1 MTLSGNTLALDE
13 EARISARRIFSL
25 IANELQQ
32 VEIEF
37 ERQARSNVQVIA
49 YLGDYL
55 RKSGGKRVRPALTI
69 LANYAV
75 GGEGGRYNSIRMA
88 TVMEFL
94 HTATLVHDD
103 IIDKADTR
111 RNRPTVNAL
120 YGNETAVLMGDWLY
134 MSAFETSLAE
144 RSLPILDILTSVTRK
159 MTEGEILQLTLL
171 GRADVS
177 EAQYLDVLQRKTA
190 YLFSASCE
198 IGGILGGASETEQRA
213 LREYGLNLGT
223 AFQLID
229 DLLDFTSTEAVLGKA
244 SGADLLGGKVT
255 LPLIYL
261 RDSNPSVLEMVQRV
275 LRDGSYETVSQ
286 QELFEA
292 LRSRDG
298 RGSADGR
305 GVDGRGV
312 DGLSSTDDL
321 GSTNG
326 LNSTNSVSS
335 TEGFSRDGTNSLSST
350 NALERARAL
359 ADEYAENA
367 RAALDSLPDSEYC
380 DSLRELPS
388 YILNRDR

>member
-1 MTLSGNTLALDE
+1 MTLSGQTLTLDD
-13 EARISARRIFSL
+13 EARISARRNFSL

-49 YLGDYL
+49 YLADYL

-75 GGEGGRYNSIRMA
+75 GGEGNRYNSIRMA

-103 IIDKADTR
+103 IIDNADTR

-159 MTEGEILQLTLL
+159 MTEGELLQLTLL
-171 GRADVS
+171 SHADVS
-177 EAQYLDVLQRKTA
+177 EAQYLDVLKRKTA

-198 IGGILGGASETEQRA
+198 IGAILGGATEAQQTA
-213 LREYGLNLGT
+213 LRDYGLNLGT

-229 DLLDFTSTEAVLGKA
+229 DLLDFTSTEAALGKA
-244 SGADLLGGKVT
+244 AGADLLGGKVT

-261 RDSNPSVLEMVQRV
+261 RDSDPSTLKLIQQVLSER
-275 LRDGSYETVSQ
+275 SYQTVRQ
-286 QELFEA
+286 QDLFDA
-292 LRSRDG
+292 L
-298 RGSADGR
+298 AQ
-305 GVDGRGV
+305 
-312 DGLSSTDDL
+312 
-321 GSTNG
+321 
-326 LNSTNSVSS
+326 
-335 TEGFSRDGTNSLSST
+335 T
-350 NALERARAL
+350 NALERARAV

-367 RAALDSLPDSEYC
+367 RAALECLPDSDYC
-380 DSLRELPS
+380 DALCLLPT

>member
-1 MTLSGNTLALDE
+1 MTLSGHTLALDE
-13 EARISARRIFSL
+13 EARISARRIFTL

-75 GGEGGRYNSIRMA
+75 GGEGSRYNSIRMA

-159 MTEGEILQLTLL
+159 MTEGEILQLSLL
-171 GRADVS
+171 GHADVS
-177 EAQYLDVLQRKTA
+177 EAHYLDVLKRKTA

-198 IGGILGGASETEQRA
+198 IGAILGGATEQQQTAFRD
-213 LREYGLNLGT
+213 YGLNLGT

-229 DLLDFTSTEAVLGKA
+229 DLLDFTSTEDALGKA
-244 SGADLLGGKVT
+244 AGADLLGGKVT

-261 RDSNPSVLEMVQRV
+261 READPSTLELIQRV
-275 LRDGSYETVSQ
+275 LRDSNYDAVSQ
-286 QELFEA
+286 EDLFNA
-292 LRSRDG
+292 LRRTG
-298 RGSADGR
+298 
-305 GVDGRGV
+305 
-312 DGLSSTDDL
+312 
-321 GSTNG
+321 
-326 LNSTNSVSS
+326 
-335 TEGFSRDGTNSLSST
+335 
-350 NALERARAL
+350 ALERARER

-367 RAALDSLPDSEYC
+367 RAALENLPDSDYC
-380 DSLRELPS
+380 DSLRALPS
-388 YILNRDR
+388 YVLNRDR